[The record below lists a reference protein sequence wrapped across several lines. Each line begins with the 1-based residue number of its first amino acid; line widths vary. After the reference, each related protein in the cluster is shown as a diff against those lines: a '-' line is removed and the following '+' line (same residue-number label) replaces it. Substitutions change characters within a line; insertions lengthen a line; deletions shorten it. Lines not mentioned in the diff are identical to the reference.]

1 MNRRKLAIVA
11 GIVILAAALL
21 LLLWPDY
28 QADPLAENEAAETEL
43 PEGLVLIDEE
53 QIRTAEIEVAAVQAG
68 AAVELVFPATVA
80 ASPTAVQ
87 ESMRALRASSA
98 ALARRLATMSAKARL
113 LHGSKAP
120 MRRHSLPS
128 LVPPA
133 PA

>member
-80 ASPTAVQ
+80 ASPTA
-87 ESMRALRASSA
+87 SARIDARASGVVRSVGKTLGDYVRKGETVARIESADAA
-98 ALARRLATMSAKARL
+98 ALAS
-113 LHGSKAP
+113 
-120 MRRHSLPS
+120 
-128 LVPPA
+128 
-133 PA
+133 